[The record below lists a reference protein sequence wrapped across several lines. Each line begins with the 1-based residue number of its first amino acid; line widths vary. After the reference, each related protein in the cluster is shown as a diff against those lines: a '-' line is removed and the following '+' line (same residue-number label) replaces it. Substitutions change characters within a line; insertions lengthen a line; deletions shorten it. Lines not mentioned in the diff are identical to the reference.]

1 MNVYSLPSFDRAFR
15 KLTAAEQSLVCGAAE
30 RLPDAFGK
38 PHVHA
43 GIGIRRIKSWYE
55 FRAGLKLRVLF
66 RLNEGDAFL
75 AIVGNHDEIARFI
88 RDNA

>member
-1 MNVYSLPSFDRAFR
+1 VNVYTLPSFDRAFR
-15 KLTAAEQSLVCGAAE
+15 KLTPVEQSRIIAAAE
-30 RLPDAFGK
+30 RLATTFGK

-66 RLNEGDAFL
+66 RLNAGDAFL
-75 AIVGNHDEIARFI
+75 VTLGNHDEIARFI
-88 RDNA
+88 RDNV